1 MCRRTCTVYY
11 VTRSGQHQLLKSLL
25 MLLVNGIKPVN
36 HFSGL
41 ACIKHFFVVKSS
53 VHFLVALTALV
64 SEEIFVIVKD
74 DTLLL
79 RTCSIGYLFSI
90 YVD

>member
-1 MCRRTCTVYY
+1 
-11 VTRSGQHQLLKSLL
+11 

-90 YVD
+90 HVD